1 MLPVQFKKAE
11 PGGPRQPI
19 CSRLRGKR
27 KLARLLPGPPA
38 RLGSARLGSARL
50 GWAGLLDL
58 SPPSPGHPGACPG
71 AARLPRSCEGPG
83 PRLGAPMTPRAAGHR
98 RPSQIDSQMESSCQ
112 ISFEF
117 ADRDQLKDPVC
128 YLKKAVLSLEDILE
142 ENMQFKPNSLNAN
155 ITQSLQELQLRLMMS
170 CDIKKDKEHS
180 KACVKTFYKT
190 PLQML
195 VMVKD
200 VFEET
205 KKLLESDA
213 DAFVKDCSSSFTQ
226 CNQPDVV
233 TEPACSC
240 PTPRATLSGEL
251 AAAPTLLPTAAQPGS
266 LAGVGPEETEA
277 SSFFPRHMPDPS
289 HLPIMSRREAAQHV
303 CENTGPAET
312 EGPDGGSTLP
322 ASSLPAGSPT
332 RPSPTGSPGQSLAV
346 PDASP
351 ESEDPSDSMISYVS
365 LAHGETLGNVGFWD
379 PGDTGSQDPRDVG
392 YQRVMVGP
400 TLPGVGPRPVSTA
413 GLDERLP
420 ASASSTTDWRAPA
433 GDTGGAWLVMDSAP
447 SKGEDGLASSPE
459 SRSDP
464 AYHGNLQ
471 LRPEEPVSPPRSFLR
486 GTPEPR
492 NQPQGQKSTR
502 ERRSTPQIR
511 GETEGGRGGGR
522 GVDRGQRVA
531 GPNPD
536 FNGFPLTDTG
546 HKEQRLG
553 PPDLPGLVFYLL
565 VPSVILVL
573 LAVGGLLFYLQRHRT
588 LRELRA
594 VPIRME
600 QPEISPLNQ
609 EEDRRVE
616 LPV

>member
-1 MLPVQFKKAE
+1 
-11 PGGPRQPI
+11 
-19 CSRLRGKR
+19 
-27 KLARLLPGPPA
+27 
-38 RLGSARLGSARL
+38 
-50 GWAGLLDL
+50 
-58 SPPSPGHPGACPG
+58 
-71 AARLPRSCEGPG
+71 
-83 PRLGAPMTPRAAGHR
+83 MTPRAAGDR
-98 RPSQIDSQMESSCQ
+98 RPSQAWPGFQLLLVCLLVVGKPTMAKNCKHVIGAGHLKDLQQLIDSQMESSCQ

-128 YLKKAVLSLEDILE
+128 YLKKAILLLEDILE

-205 KKLLESDA
+205 KKLLESDT

-226 CNQPDVV
+226 CKQPDVV
-233 TEPACSC
+233 NEPACSC

-251 AAAPTLLPTAAQPGS
+251 ADDPTLLPTAAQPGS
-266 LAGVGPEETEA
+266 SAGLGLEETEA
-277 SSFFPRHMPDPS
+277 SSFFPGHISDPS
-289 HLPIMSRREAAQHV
+289 QLPIMSRREAIQHV
-303 CENTGPAET
+303 CGSAGPAET
-312 EGPDGGSTLP
+312 QGPEGGSTLP
-322 ASSLPAGSPT
+322 ASSPPAGSPT
-332 RPSPTGSPGQSLAV
+332 RPSPPARPGDTLSVPAASPG
-346 PDASP
+346 
-351 ESEDPSDSMISYVS
+351 SEDPSDSTTSYVS
-365 LAHGETLGNVGFWD
+365 SAQGETPGNVGFWD
-379 PGDTGSQDPRDVG
+379 PGDPGSQDPRDVG
-392 YQRVMVGP
+392 YQRATVGP
-400 TLPGVGPRPVSTA
+400 TFPGVGPRPVSTA
-413 GLDERLP
+413 GLDDHLP
-420 ASASSTTDWRAPA
+420 ASAASATDRGAPA
-433 GDTGGAWLVMDSAP
+433 GTWLVMESAP
-447 SKGEDGLASSPE
+447 SKGEDGPVSPLE
-459 SRSDP
+459 SHSDP
-464 AYHGNLQ
+464 AYHGNL
-471 LRPEEPVSPPRSFLR
+471 LLHPEELLSPPGSFLG

-492 NQPQGQKSTR
+492 NPPQGQKSTR
-502 ERRSTPQIR
+502 ERRSTAQIR
-511 GETEGGRGGGR
+511 GDTEGGRGGGR
-522 GVDRGQRVA
+522 GADRGQRVA

-588 LRELRA
+588 LRELQA
-594 VPIRME
+594 VPIPME